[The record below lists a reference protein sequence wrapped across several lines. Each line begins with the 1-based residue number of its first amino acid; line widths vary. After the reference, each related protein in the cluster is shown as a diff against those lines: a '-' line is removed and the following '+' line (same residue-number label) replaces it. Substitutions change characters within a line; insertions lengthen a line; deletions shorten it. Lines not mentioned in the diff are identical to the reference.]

1 MPSLTYRVGN
11 DLCVVP
17 LFMRSHTQVR
27 PYACLQFNRA
37 INYNSNT
44 KTPDYSGVFSLSIF
58 FKNQIQN
65 GIEVTKVKISARGW
79 AISTPSILK

>member
-1 MPSLTYRVGN
+1 MQKEYKL
-11 DLCVVP
+11 
-17 LFMRSHTQVR
+17 
-27 PYACLQFNRA
+27 
-37 INYNSNT
+37 I

-65 GIEVTKVKISARGW
+65 GIDVTKVKISARGW